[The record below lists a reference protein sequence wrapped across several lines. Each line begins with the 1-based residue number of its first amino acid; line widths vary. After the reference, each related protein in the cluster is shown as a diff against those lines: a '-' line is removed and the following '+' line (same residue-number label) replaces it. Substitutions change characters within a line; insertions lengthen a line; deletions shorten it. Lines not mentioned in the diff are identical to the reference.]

1 MTKFLT
7 EQINYD
13 PRQHVFLLVFL
24 LVSGRQPLQPV
35 EAEKPLSRMNK
46 LHKIGLV
53 YFVDGAVFICGQKD
67 LRDSMLFRAPLYLK
81 AG

>member
-7 EQINYD
+7 EQMNYD
-13 PRQHVFLLVFL
+13 PRQQVFLLVFL

-53 YFVDGAVFICGQKD
+53 YFLDGAVFI
-67 LRDSMLFRAPLYLK
+67 
-81 AG
+81 